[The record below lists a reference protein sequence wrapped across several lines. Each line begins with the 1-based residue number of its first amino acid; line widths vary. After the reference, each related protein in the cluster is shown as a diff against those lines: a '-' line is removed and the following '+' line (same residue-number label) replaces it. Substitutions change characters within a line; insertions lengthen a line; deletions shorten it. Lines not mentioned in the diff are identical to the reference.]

1 MTGVIVGERV
11 THTAHVQPFLRPVEY
26 TLTKLNRIYAL
37 SSRLRRNHDVKNV
50 EGSLPEDYVPYRQSD
65 YARQK
70 SHR

>member
-1 MTGVIVGERV
+1 MAGVMVGERV

-37 SSRLRRNHDVKNV
+37 SSHLRRNHDVKNV
-50 EGSLPEDYVPYRQSD
+50 EGFLPEDNIPYRQSD
-65 YARQK
+65 YAREK